1 MKTIKLKFP
10 KIRLGNSYQM
20 LLAPVLLLIVSLI
33 AVSVPQTKQ
42 VLSVSHD
49 YPPVICP
56 GALSGGTQ
64 IISLPAKNLQIRGV
78 GSKSSKLSTTPLTQL
93 GSNSN
98 PTYISGNSG
107 SEIAFNTIAGSIGA
121 AAVCSVGG
129 PSEWFI
135 GGSAGVTSAGV
146 LNIVNSGLSESS
158 VMIYPFTS
166 KVALAPIPV
175 KIKANSDSKISLSSI
190 APGESSVALNVV
202 TQSGRVTN
210 FLLDHQKQGLR
221 ELGASFVNPVF
232 SPTKKVFIGGLFNAT
247 GKNASSSHLMRF
259 LVPGSINANISMTVY
274 SGDGSFTPVGFDQLS
289 IAHQKVIDIALPT
302 FNASSPLGIE
312 INSDQPLFASV
323 LTYPQARGGSDYAW
337 ATQLSPISKF
347 ALNLAGNSAS
357 FVFMGQQVSLGLS
370 WQGANGK
377 TQRASLDSP
386 DVAVWKPTG
395 TIRGLTITPR
405 VKTPIY
411 GGAVL
416 TNSGGNSLNYLSLL
430 ANQVLAGASL
440 PTLDI
445 RTLTH
450 D

>member
-1 MKTIKLKFP
+1 MKTIKLSIP
-10 KIRLGNSYQM
+10 KIRLNFSFRM
-20 LLAPVLLLIVSLI
+20 LLGPALLLVISLV
-33 AVSVPQTKQ
+33 AMLVPQTKQ
-42 VLSVSHD
+42 ALTISHD
-49 YPPVICP
+49 YPAVICP

-64 IISLPAKNLQIRGV
+64 IISLPAKKLQIRGV
-78 GSKSSKLSTTPLTQL
+78 GSKSLKPFTTSLTQL

-98 PTYISGNSG
+98 PTYVSGNSG
-107 SEIAFNTIAGSIGA
+107 SEIAFNTIAGSISA
-121 AAVCSVGG
+121 AAVCSVGE
-129 PSEWFI
+129 PVEWFI
-135 GGSAGVTSAGV
+135 GGSAGVTSSGV

-175 KIKANSDSKISLSSI
+175 KVKANSDSKIPLSSI
-190 APGESSVALNVV
+190 APGERSVALKVV
-202 TQSGRVTN
+202 TQSGRVTS

-221 ELGASFVNPVF
+221 EIGASFVNPVF
-232 SPTKKVFIGGLFNAT
+232 TPTKTVFIGGLFNGTA
-247 GKNASSSHLMRF
+247 KNASSSHLMRF
-259 LVPGSINANISMTVY
+259 LVPGSINANVSMTLY
-274 SGDGSFTPVGFDQLS
+274 SGDGSFTPLGFDQLS
-289 IAHQKVIDIALPT
+289 ITHQKVTDIELPT
-302 FNASSPLGIE
+302 LNISSPFGIE
-312 INSDQPLFASV
+312 ITSDQPIFAST
-323 LTYPQARGGSDYAW
+323 LTNPQPRGGRDYAW

-347 ALNLAGNSAS
+347 GLNLAGNSAN
-357 FVFMGQQVSLGLS
+357 FVFMGKQVSLELS

-377 TQRASLDSP
+377 TKRAILNSP
-386 DVAVWKPTG
+386 DVAVWKPTE

-416 TNSGGNSLNYLSLL
+416 MNPGGTSLNYLPLV

>member
-1 MKTIKLKFP
+1 MKIFKLRTP
-10 KIRLGNSYQM
+10 KIKVGISYQM
-20 LLAPVLLLIVSLI
+20 LLGPVLLLAITLFALLI
-33 AVSVPQTKQ
+33 PHTAQ
-42 VLSVSHD
+42 VQSVSHD
-49 YPPVICP
+49 YPAVICP

-64 IISLPAKNLQIRGV
+64 MISLPAKNLQIRGV
-78 GSKSSKLSTTPLTQL
+78 GAKSLKLFKTSLTQL

-98 PTYISGNSG
+98 PTYISGNPG
-107 SEIAFNTIAGSIGA
+107 SEIAFNTISGSIGA
-121 AAVCSVGG
+121 DAVCSVGG

-158 VMIYPFTS
+158 VMIYPFTP
-166 KVALAPIPV
+166 KIALAPIPLKV
-175 KIKANSDSKISLSSI
+175 KANSDSKISLSSI

-202 TQSGRVTN
+202 TQSGRVTS

-221 ELGASFVNPVF
+221 ELGASFVNPV
-232 SPTKKVFIGGLFNAT
+232 STPTKKVFIGGLFNPA
-247 GKNASSSHLMRF
+247 GKNTSSSHLLRF
-259 LVPGSINANISMTVY
+259 LVPGNVNANISMTVY

-289 IAHQKVIDIALPT
+289 IAHQKVIDVALPT
-302 FNASSPLGIE
+302 LNTTSPLGIE
-312 INSDQPLFASV
+312 INSDQPIFASA
-323 LTYPQARGGSDYAW
+323 LTNARARGGSDYAW

-347 ALNLAGNSAS
+347 TVNLAGSSAS
-357 FVFMGQQVSLGLS
+357 FVFMGEQVSLALS

-377 TQRASLDSP
+377 TQRATLNSP

-416 TNSGGNSLNYLSLL
+416 MNPGGASLNYLPLL
-430 ANQVLAGASL
+430 ANQELAGASL
-440 PTLDI
+440 PMLDI

>member
-1 MKTIKLKFP
+1 
-10 KIRLGNSYQM
+10 M
-20 LLAPVLLLIVSLI
+20 LLGPALLLVISFFAVLI
-33 AVSVPQTKQ
+33 PQTRQ
-42 VLSVSHD
+42 ALTISHD
-49 YPPVICP
+49 YPAVICP

-64 IISLPAKNLQIRGV
+64 MISLPAKNLQIREV
-78 GSKSSKLSTTPLTQL
+78 GSKSLKLSTTSLTQL

-107 SEIAFNTIAGSIGA
+107 SEIAFNTMTGSIGA

-146 LNIVNSGLSESS
+146 LNLINSGLSESS

-175 KIKANSDSKISLSSI
+175 KVKANSDSKISLSSI
-190 APGESSVALNVV
+190 APGESSIALNVV
-202 TQSGRVTN
+202 TQSGRVTS

-221 ELGASFVNPVF
+221 EIGASFVNPVLA
-232 SPTKKVFIGGLFNAT
+232 PTKKVFIGGLFNRTA
-247 GKNASSSHLMRF
+247 KNVTTSHLMRF
-259 LVPGSINANISMTVY
+259 LVPGSIDANISMTLY
-274 SGDGSFTPVGFDQLS
+274 SADGSFTPLGFDQLS
-289 IAHQKVIDIALPT
+289 ITHQKVLDVAFPT
-302 FNASSPLGIE
+302 LNISSPFGIE
-312 INSDQPLFASV
+312 ITSDQPIFAST
-323 LTYPQARGGSDYAW
+323 LTNPQGRAGSDYAW

-347 ALNLAGNSAS
+347 AINLAGNSAS

-377 TQRASLDSP
+377 TQRAALDSP

-416 TNSGGNSLNYLSLL
+416 MSPGRTSLSYLPLL
-430 ANQVLAGASL
+430 ANQVLPGASL

-450 D
+450 N